1 MLKKLKS
8 LFIKEEEI
16 STDKEETKKP
26 DNPVS
31 KEAAE
36 SPSSSNQ
43 KDSKPVNIPVSD
55 GKPSKKFV
63 DILLNAMNKENLDG
77 VDYLEFKQSLKSLD
91 GVIEE
96 EETKFKSAFAMGKT
110 MGLSKDKLLKSGQ
123 HYMDVLEKEK
133 QKFQVTYDKRKAEQI
148 QHKEEGITKLTKGI
162 EARKKQILALQK
174 EIEKYE
180 AALAKEKSSINVSHG
195 KLVATKGAFDAS
207 YDYIVSKIKTD
218 FENIKKYI

>member
-16 STDKEETKKP
+16 SVEVEDQEKSVGQEIEK
-26 DNPVS
+26 S
-31 KEAAE
+31 KEVA
-36 SPSSSNQ
+36 SVSSTQSD
-43 KDSKPVNIPVSD
+43 KVANIPVVD

-63 DILLNAMNKENLDG
+63 DILLNAMNKENLEG
-77 VDYLEFKQSLKSLD
+77 VDYLEFKESLKSLE
-91 GVIEE
+91 GVITE

-110 MGLSKDKLLKSGQ
+110 MGMSKDKLLKSGQ
-123 HYMDVLEKEK
+123 HYMNVLEKEK

-148 QHKEEGITKLTKGI
+148 QQKEDGITKLTQGI

-180 AALAKEKSSINVSHG
+180 TSLAKEKSSINISQG

-218 FENIKKYI
+218 FENIKKYL